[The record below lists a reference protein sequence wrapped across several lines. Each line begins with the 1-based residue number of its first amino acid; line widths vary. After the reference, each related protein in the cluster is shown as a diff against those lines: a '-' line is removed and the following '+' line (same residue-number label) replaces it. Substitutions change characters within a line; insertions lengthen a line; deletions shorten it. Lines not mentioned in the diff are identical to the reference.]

1 MRSVDGEALTL
12 LSRIRLVHVLGSQH
26 SVVCAPWLKRF
37 CSLLLFFWRAAGEGS
52 EQTCQGLGEAALRT
66 SSAACPEPMGLMKG
80 FIAFST
86 RC

>member
-1 MRSVDGEALTL
+1 MDGEVLTL
-12 LSRIRLVHVLGSQH
+12 LSQIHLMHVLGSQH

-37 CSLLLFFWRAAGEGS
+37 CSLQFFFWRAAGEGS
-52 EQTCQGLGEAALRT
+52 EQTCQSLGEAVLRT
-66 SSAACPEPMGLMKG
+66 SSACPEPLGLMKG